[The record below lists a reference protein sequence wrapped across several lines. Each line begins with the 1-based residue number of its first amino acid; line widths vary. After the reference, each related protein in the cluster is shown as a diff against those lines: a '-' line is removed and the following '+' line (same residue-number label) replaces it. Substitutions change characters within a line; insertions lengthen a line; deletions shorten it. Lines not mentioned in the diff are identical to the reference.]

1 MVNQAFT
8 GARASGCIRAN
19 SISRFRVMMC
29 TRLTLSQIEILVK
42 RAMDGVRF
50 DHGCDSGEG
59 KEGSL
64 GGAISLVA

>member
-1 MVNQAFT
+1 
-8 GARASGCIRAN
+8 
-19 SISRFRVMMC
+19 MC